1 MDSVPPAESRLRPAI
16 RRLSETTANRIAA
29 GEVVER
35 PAAAVKELVENA
47 LDAGA
52 ARISVLL
59 EGGGM
64 DRILVEDDGCGMDAA
79 DLALAIERHATS
91 KLPEEAMLFRI
102 ATLGFRGEA
111 LPSIGAVARLSI
123 TSRPAG
129 VHPARAGARDAAHRI
144 TVEGGHVGAVAPAA
158 GAPGTRIEV
167 RDLFFA
173 TPARRK
179 FLRHARTEADH
190 AIDAVRRLALAWPE
204 VTFRVE
210 SDGREALS
218 LPATDWEGRIR
229 QVLGPGFAAAA
240 VPVEHVGATIDLRGL
255 AALPSFTRPTTIG
268 QHLVVNRRPVRDPLL
283 RVALRVA
290 YRDLIPQGRHPAAA
304 LFLDIPP
311 ESVDVNVHPMKTELR
326 FREGEA
332 VRGAVISALRRA
344 LAVGAGAAVAAPGFV
359 PGAAAWPAVAG
370 AWPEGG
376 GVSPGTGA
384 GGLSPGT
391 GAGGLS
397 PGTGAGGL
405 SPGTGAGGTAPVTG
419 AAGTVPG
426 LGAGGSAPL
435 TEGFGAS
442 PIPSSARDDHGAHA
456 GLDGDAGATR
466 RPGGGAPGFAESLGA
481 MPLPAPP
488 LQRAL
493 GLVPAAPR
501 PAPPATERAPA
512 HHPLGRALAQILD
525 TYILAEAPDGALVL
539 VDQHAAHERLTH
551 EALAAQ
557 LVDGGVRA
565 QPLLLPA
572 VVDLPAPDAARLL
585 EHAEALARLGL
596 EIEGFG
602 GGAVLVRAL
611 PALLGAP
618 DPAPLLQDLAEEL
631 AELGEAASLQRRV
644 DAAVARLAC
653 HGSVRAGRRLL
664 PAEMDALLRA
674 MEATPRA
681 ATCSHGRPTVL
692 RLDAAALERMFGRR

>member
-52 ARISVLL
+52 TRIAVLL

-91 KLPEEAMLFRI
+91 KLPEEATLFRI

-123 TSRPAG
+123 TSRPGAD
-129 VHPARAGARDAAHRI
+129 PARAGSRDGPAHRI
-144 TVEGGHVGAVAPAA
+144 AVEGGHVGPVAPAA

-240 VPVEHVGATIDLRGL
+240 VPVEHVGASIDLRGL

-344 LAVGAGAAVAAPGFV
+344 LAVGAGAAVAVAGLAPG
-359 PGAAAWPAVAG
+359 GAASWPAVART
-370 AWPEGG
+370 WPDGG
-376 GVSPGTGA
+376 GPA
-384 GGLSPGT
+384 
-391 GAGGLS
+391 
-397 PGTGAGGL
+397 
-405 SPGTGAGGTAPVTG
+405 AGGTWPDGRGPAAAPALGDARHDAAAPGPIG
-419 AAGTVPG
+419 ADGRMAPPDSATDWPDPG
-426 LGAGGSAPL
+426 GQAAAWSAASEGSGGGFAEARGALP
-435 TEGFGAS
+435 
-442 PIPSSARDDHGAHA
+442 P
-456 GLDGDAGATR
+456 AGAT
-466 RPGGGAPGFAESLGA
+466 PI
-481 MPLPAPP
+481 
-488 LQRAL
+488 QRAL

-501 PAPPATERAPA
+501 ASATLAERAPD

-525 TYILAEAPDGALVL
+525 TYVLAEAPDGALVL

-551 EALAAQ
+551 EALNAQ
-557 LVDGGVRA
+557 LVDGGVRS

-585 EHAEALARLGL
+585 DHAEALARLGL

-602 GGAVLVRAL
+602 GAAVLVRAL

-618 DPAPLLQDLAEEL
+618 DPAPLLRDLAEEL

>member
-47 LDAGA
+47 LDAGST
-52 ARISVLL
+52 RIAVLL

-91 KLPEEAMLFRI
+91 KLPEEATLFRI

-129 VHPARAGARDAAHRI
+129 GPAHRI
-144 TVEGGHVGAVAPAA
+144 AVEGGHVGPVAPAA

-240 VPVEHVGATIDLRGL
+240 VPVEHVGASIDLRGL

-344 LAVGAGAAVAAPGFV
+344 LAVGAGAAVAVPGLAPGAATTWPAVARTWPDGSGPTADGARADGRTPAAGEPAAPPALGDARRDATPPASIGNPPFGPDV
-359 PGAAAWPAVAG
+359 SMAPPDGAAAGPDPGGGAAAWSASSEAT
-370 AWPEGG
+370 GG
-376 GVSPGTGA
+376 
-384 GGLSPGT
+384 
-391 GAGGLS
+391 
-397 PGTGAGGL
+397 
-405 SPGTGAGGTAPVTG
+405 
-419 AAGTVPG
+419 
-426 LGAGGSAPL
+426 
-435 TEGFGAS
+435 
-442 PIPSSARDDHGAHA
+442 
-456 GLDGDAGATR
+456 
-466 RPGGGAPGFAESLGA
+466 GFAEALGA
-481 MPLPAPP
+481 LPLPGAPP
-488 LQRAL
+488 VQRAL

-501 PAPPATERAPA
+501 ATATIAERAPD

-525 TYILAEAPDGALVL
+525 TYVLAEAPDGALVL

-557 LVDGGVRA
+557 LVEGGVRA

-585 EHAEALARLGL
+585 DHAEALAKLGL

-602 GGAVLVRAL
+602 GAAVLVRAL

-618 DPAPLLQDLAEEL
+618 DPAPLLRDLAEEL
-631 AELGEAASLQRRV
+631 AELGEAASLQRRL